1 MKPDHE
7 LLRFKKGNLFSI
19 LAFDHRGSFIES
31 MQKHSEKKVE
41 PTDAIRLKKAILEA
55 SVPFVSGILID
66 EDYGLPAYKEMNT
79 SIPVIMPTEK
89 TGYEKINT
97 ERVETIARTG
107 KELMTLGAN
116 ASKLLLY
123 VNGAVAS
130 WKTQMSTAKQ
140 VILDSE
146 ENNLPIFLE
155 FVLYASGEVHP
166 GSVYELVKKATDEG
180 VKPTVWKIPYP
191 GNEEE
196 CLKISQLLGETPWVL
211 LTGGVSFDV
220 FKEEYTIAKQR
231 GCSGF
236 VAGRSI
242 WQEACELFT
251 NKEALENFL
260 KTTLQS
266 RLKTLVEIV

>member
-1 MKPDHE
+1 MK
-7 LLRFKKGNLFSI
+7 LTQSISGFKKDGSFSI

-31 MQKHSEKKVE
+31 MQKHSDKKVGFS
-41 PTDAIRLKKAILEA
+41 DAIRLKKAILEA
-55 SVPFVSGILID
+55 SVPFVSGVLID
-66 EDYGLPAYKEMNT
+66 EDYGLPAYKEMNA

-97 ERVETIARTG
+97 ERIETIVRTG
-107 KELMTLGAN
+107 KELGALGAN

-146 ENNLPIFLE
+146 ENSLPIFLE
-155 FVLYASGEVHP
+155 FVLYASGEVQP

-196 CLKISQLLGETPWVL
+196 CLKISQLLGETP
-211 LTGGVSFDV
+211 S
-220 FKEEYTIAKQR
+220 
-231 GCSGF
+231 
-236 VAGRSI
+236 
-242 WQEACELFT
+242 
-251 NKEALENFL
+251 
-260 KTTLQS
+260 
-266 RLKTLVEIV
+266 